1 MGDALDE
8 ILRARFMVV
17 GVWHMLLSLGL
28 VALAGFVV
36 ATTAVAQRFAIPA
49 VDAAHV
55 TMRAAI
61 VRAIGGAITI
71 YDPVVARIADLGPSN
86 EPALHSH
93 ARAEQ
98 FFSANGLRV
107 MDAHNATIRT
117 SPFQFRYQ
125 PYDEPRLHELRRRY
139 GLDAITAG
147 APTEFDAMVRLRSW
161 TRTQFRR
168 RDYQPLEP
176 NFDAVKIL
184 DRRLR
189 NDADLPYD
197 PSRHMDPCYF
207 FPMLYAQVMLAAGH
221 QARLVSTGHG
231 MTEVWSN
238 QHRKWV
244 VMDAEL
250 DLHYEKEGTPLS
262 MMDMH
267 NENFGGNPESIRIVR
282 GTQRSGDANTT
293 MVFLNMKELS
303 AAEVVGWFRDYI
315 EITDMRNDWWSNH
328 YFRGHPARSER
339 SSLVY
344 FDPRL
349 NTAGDARQLTRPST
363 SREADLYWILNET
376 EIWVRGTSPARRPT
390 LVFRTVSPNFDHFE
404 VTIDGQRSMRLA
416 GETLEW
422 ALHSGTNTLS
432 IASVNKF
439 GVKGIPSAIGLE
451 VRS

>member
-1 MGDALDE
+1 
-8 ILRARFMVV
+8 
-17 GVWHMLLSLGL
+17 MLLSLTVL
-28 VALAGFVV
+28 PVVGFVV
-36 ATTAVAQRFAIPA
+36 ATTAVAQRFGLPPF
-49 VDAAHV
+49 DAAHV
-55 TMRAAI
+55 TMKAATLRVI
-61 VRAIGGAITI
+61 DGAVRI
-71 YDPVVARIADLGPSN
+71 YDPVAARIADFGPSH
-86 EPALHSH
+86 ELALHSH
-93 ARAEQ
+93 VRAEQ
-98 FFSANGLRV
+98 FFGANGLGV
-107 MDAHNATIRT
+107 MDAQNATIRT
-117 SPFQFRYQ
+117 SPFPFRYQ
-125 PYDEPRLHELRRRY
+125 PYDESRLQELRRKY
-139 GLDAITAG
+139 GLDAIVAG

-207 FPMLYAQVMLAAGH
+207 FPMFYTQVMLAAGY
-221 QARLVSTGHG
+221 QGRLVSTGHG
-231 MTEVWSN
+231 ITEVWSN

-244 VMDAEL
+244 AMDAEL
-250 DLHYEKEGTPLS
+250 DLHYEKDGTPLS

-267 NENFGGNPESIRIVR
+267 NENFGGDAAPIRIVR

-293 MVFLNMKELS
+293 MVFLNKEELS
-303 AAEVVGWFRDYI
+303 APEVVRQFRDYI

-349 NTAGDARQLTRPST
+349 NTAGDARRLTRPST
-363 SREADLYWILNET
+363 SREADLYWTLDET
-376 EIWVRGTSPARRPT
+376 EIWVRGTSPARQPT
-390 LVFRTVSPNFDHFE
+390 LVFRTVTPNFDHFD
-404 VTIDGQRSMRLA
+404 VTVDGQRSMRLA

-422 ALHSGTNTLS
+422 ALHSGINTLS
-432 IASVNKF
+432 VTSVNKF
-439 GVKGIPSAIGLE
+439 GVKGIPSAIRLE
-451 VRS
+451 VRR

>member
-1 MGDALDE
+1 
-8 ILRARFMVV
+8 V
-17 GVWHMLLSLGL
+17 
-28 VALAGFVV
+28 GFVV
-36 ATTAVAQRFAIPA
+36 VTTAVAQRFGLAPF
-49 VDAAHV
+49 DAAHV
-55 TMRAAI
+55 TIKAATLG
-61 VRAIGGAITI
+61 AIGGAVRI
-71 YDPVVARIADLGPSN
+71 YDPIAARTADLGPSQ
-86 EPALHSH
+86 ELGVHSH
-93 ARAEQ
+93 VRAEQ

-107 MDAHNATIRT
+107 TDARIATIRT
-117 SPFQFRYQ
+117 SPFPFRYQ

-139 GLDAITAG
+139 GLDAIVAR

-168 RDYQPLEP
+168 RDYQPFEP

-189 NDADLPYD
+189 NDADVPYD

-207 FPMLYAQVMLAAGH
+207 FPMLYAQVMLAAGY

-250 DLHYEKEGTPLS
+250 DLHYEKAGTPLS

-267 NENFGGNPESIRIVR
+267 NENFGGDSASVRIMR

-293 MVFLNMKELS
+293 IMFLKKEELS
-303 AAEVVGWFRDYI
+303 ATEVVGWFREYI

-339 SSLVY
+339 NSLVY

-349 NTAGDARQLTRPST
+349 KTAGDARRLTRPST
-363 SREADLYWILNET
+363 SREADLYWTLNET
-376 EIWVRGTSPARRPT
+376 EIWVRGTSPADRPT
-390 LVFRTVSPNFDHFE
+390 LVFRTVTPNFDHFD
-404 VTIDGQRSMRLA
+404 VTVDGQPPMRMA
-416 GETLEW
+416 GETFEW
-422 ALHSGTNTLS
+422 ELHSGTNTLS
-432 IASVNKF
+432 VASVNQF
-439 GVKGIPSAIGLE
+439 GVKGIPSAIRLE
-451 VRS
+451 VRR